1 MKLQPLS
8 HWKTNLTTCLAI
20 TITVVAGIG
29 IQAAEPADLFDGKTL
44 RGWQRQQGVAEF
56 RVENGMIIGKTV
68 KDAGN
73 TLLCTT
79 KHYTDFDLT
88 FEARFLSKPVNS
100 GCVIRSLIRKEDGEK
115 RYMKKG
121 NVYGPQVEIE
131 GNGPKGSES
140 GNIYGQGLGTDFLK
154 PKVGRVKA
162 IKDTEWNHIRILAL
176 GPRIRTWINGEAIAD
191 VTNQEVYADHSRGM
205 VGLQVH
211 GVKNFTEPQ
220 EIAWRNIRIVALTG
234 GTTPESAESKEQR

>member
-29 IQAAEPADLFDGKTL
+29 IKAAEPADLFDGKTL

-88 FEARFLSKPVNS
+88 FEVRFLSKPVNS

-140 GNIYGQGLGTDFLK
+140 GNGFPETESRASQSNQRHRVESHPNPRSRTTNSNLDQRRSHR
-154 PKVGRVKA
+154 GR
-162 IKDTEWNHIRILAL
+162 H
-176 GPRIRTWINGEAIAD
+176 
-191 VTNQEVYADHSRGM
+191 QSRGLR
-205 VGLQVH
+205 GS
-211 GVKNFTEPQ
+211 FT
-220 EIAWRNIRIVALTG
+220 RNGWLAGARRKELHRATG
-234 GTTPESAESKEQR
+234 DRLAEHPHRRTHRRDNAREC